1 MKKYKYIEY
10 YPNGMKWREVTLK
23 DGKEDGLFTEWYENG
38 QKSFEGTY
46 KDGKSDG
53 LGTEW
58 YENGQKM
65 YEGTIKDDELISKK
79 EWNED
84 GSVKE

>member
-1 MKKYKYIEY
+1 MGSFSVHEEYQSGEKELKGNFKNGKKE
-10 YPNGMKWREVTLK
+10 
-23 DGKEDGLFTEWYENG
+23 GLWTEWYRNG

-58 YENGQKM
+58 FENGQKK
-65 YEGTIKDDELISKK
+65 YEGTIKDDELISKN